1 MVTAYLSALDVQV
14 PISVGAEHREPA
26 VSLGIKRPSSILM
39 VTTMG
44 IEPTNYRCDADC
56 ARLPI
61 QLVYSVSNQ
70 SNVYSLALT
79 FHVVFVVTILKYTYA
94 NENSILLIPTVG

>member
-1 MVTAYLSALDVQV
+1 
-14 PISVGAEHREPA
+14 
-26 VSLGIKRPSSILM
+26 M

-44 IEPTNYRCDADC
+44 IEPTNYRCDAGC

-70 SNVYSLALT
+70 SNLYSLALT
-79 FHVVFVVTILKYTYA
+79 FHVVFVVTILKYTD
-94 NENSILLIPTVG
+94 LK